1 MPLITRWYIRSSF
14 LYLVGSLLVGLLIA
28 LRSQLGL
35 PAQFGVMGPVYLHLL
50 LVGWITQLIF
60 GVIFWLFPKPRTAL
74 HNWERVAWIV
84 WTMLNLGLLLR
95 VVAEP
100 QAVLQPG
107 STWGWILV
115 ASALLQ
121 WLAGIGLIIIVWP
134 RAYTRDR
141 NRR

>member
-107 STWGWILV
+107 SAWGWILV